1 LLRSLERYES
11 IHMPVILV
19 LVTLLLCAL
28 IILAA
33 AGVASSSV
41 IAQQGGEEETS
52 LREKGEDLAGGIV
65 SDVLDDSVADE
76 GEREN
81 DYGHAE
87 DESNQ
92 DVTDTATITQTKS
105 RM

>member
-1 LLRSLERYES
+1 MCSNYSCCSRSGF
-11 IHMPVILV
+11 
-19 LVTLLLCAL
+19 
-28 IILAA
+28 III
-33 AGVASSSV
+33 

-65 SDVLDDSVADE
+65 SDFLGDSVGDE

-81 DYGHAE
+81 DYGDAE
-87 DESNQ
+87 HESNQ
-92 DVTDTATITQTKS
+92 DPTDTATITQTKS